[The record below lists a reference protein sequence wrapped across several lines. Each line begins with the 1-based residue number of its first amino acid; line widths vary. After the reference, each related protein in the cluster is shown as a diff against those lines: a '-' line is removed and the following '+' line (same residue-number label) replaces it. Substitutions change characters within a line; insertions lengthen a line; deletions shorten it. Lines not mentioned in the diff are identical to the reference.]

1 MPFCLSHSAA
11 RTQLNPV
18 WFQDRSPIKGLVFQ
32 EKHTYEKNLPF
43 PSSFC
48 TYKPTSTTRN
58 IYHHRLNQ
66 NVSLGH
72 SSPLIQEERI
82 VDNLVRRL
90 LDHQL
95 GIESCN
101 SNRLYSWQDQQVE
114 RLWQGS
120 PLSDICEFKFL
131 AESCKSFEPDSVVH
145 FGEQRYSPYSMIDRP
160 F

>member
-1 MPFCLSHSAA
+1 MIAA
-11 RTQLNPV
+11 RTKLNPV
-18 WFQDRSPIKGLVFQ
+18 WFQDLSPIKGLVFQ

-72 SSPLIQEERI
+72 SSPLIQEE
-82 VDNLVRRL
+82 
-90 LDHQL
+90 
-95 GIESCN
+95 GI
-101 SNRLYSWQDQQVE
+101 
-114 RLWQGS
+114 GS

-145 FGEQRYSPYSMIDRP
+145 FGEQRYSPYSMIYRSGSRSVFTQHNNVIGNIQDY
-160 F
+160 FYHKT

>member
-11 RTQLNPV
+11 RTKLNPV
-18 WFQDRSPIKGLVFQ
+18 WFQDLSPIKGLVFQ

-72 SSPLIQEERI
+72 SSPLIQEEGI
-82 VDNLVRRL
+82 VL

-101 SNRLYSWQDQQVE
+101 SNRLYSWQDQQVTGKSIE
-114 RLWQGS
+114 RHLWVQVLGWVLQVFWAG
-120 PLSDICEFKFL
+120 LSCSLRGTEVFSLLNDL
-131 AESCKSFEPDSVVH
+131 
-145 FGEQRYSPYSMIDRP
+145 P
-160 F
+160 FWF